1 MVRSRPI
8 KRYKTGCMDYVMP
21 SPPTVAYKALSAA
34 LVLSVPS
41 FYLSTSSLLFCH
53 SSRSTPSARL
63 LGFLQDIPLRYL
75 GISPYLSLLSPLSS
89 LCSRSS
95 LCSYCFGCCRQCRRR
110 SLRRISSSELARTV
124 DTNNAIVNG
133 TAVKKHLKSKTERN
147 YARALGLW
155 NGQVYSLGPLSFP

>member
-8 KRYKTGCMDYVMP
+8 KRCKTGCMDYAMP

-34 LVLSVPS
+34 LVLSAPFS
-41 FYLSTSSLLFCH
+41 YLSTSSLLFCH

-75 GISPYLSLLSPLSS
+75 GISPYLSLLFPLSS

-95 LCSYCFGCCRQCRRR
+95 LCPYCFGCCRQCRRR
-110 SLRRISSSELARTV
+110 SLRRISFSELARTV
-124 DTNNAIVNG
+124 LTPTTPSPMA
-133 TAVKKHLKSKTERN
+133 LQSRN
-147 YARALGLW
+147 ILNPRPRETTR
-155 NGQVYSLGPLSFP
+155 GP